1 MLRLSSKGYGSD
13 LPLIWYSNT
22 SQICILYKSY
32 VNLIGRAKILF
43 FCLFFLA
50 WPPGGTN
57 LLCSHFNDRCSTA
70 VHTFDIFLHP
80 TFARWDENRS
90 RPAWHTSPRHQTQTT
105 TAVIQSSISS
115 LWWINGCNGP
125 PPTPTFP
132 GGWKSAL
139 FGDFVPGPDA
149 TSGANACDLRWRD
162 WGVHPERGLGWL
174 TCSYCFLPFRLEVGG
189 FRLQKFRFG
198 GSSHRHVG
206 RYFSGQHSKL
216 SILSTKTFKQK
227 TEKQQRRMSSCIFM
241 YPHVSSFV
249 TQARYRVLLHL
260 KEVVEDVE
268 VDGRLIPTKSEV
280 HRSRSLHSLSL
291 VSDHI
296 SWKLNTFFVCF
307 SSALCWWMC
316 FKHWS
321 IEVRVRVSPTW
332 PANFAVS
339 KWWPRKSGALV

>member
-1 MLRLSSKGYGSD
+1 MKTRCFFCFWKVVFSVPSSWSETFGIGNSKTSSAIGLGLLGKNLLGNLGWFCGILVFFFVAFCFFFKMLVHFTYFVVEGVASLCFFLSWSVSCLGTLNSGLHGHCTALSNELRVHQHCGVLRLSSKGYGSD

-43 FCLFFLA
+43 FCLCFLA

-90 RPAWHTSPRHQTQTT
+90 RPAWHTSPRHQTQTA
-105 TAVIQSSISS
+105 TAVIQSNISS

-125 PPTPTFP
+125 PPTATFP

-174 TCSYCFLPFRLEVGG
+174 TCSYRFLPFRLEVGV
-189 FRLQKFRFG
+189 FSVAEISFWRF
-198 GSSHRHVG
+198 
-206 RYFSGQHSKL
+206 FS
-216 SILSTKTFKQK
+216 
-227 TEKQQRRMSSCIFM
+227 
-241 YPHVSSFV
+241 
-249 TQARYRVLLHL
+249 
-260 KEVVEDVE
+260 
-268 VDGRLIPTKSEV
+268 
-280 HRSRSLHSLSL
+280 
-291 VSDHI
+291 
-296 SWKLNTFFVCF
+296 
-307 SSALCWWMC
+307 
-316 FKHWS
+316 
-321 IEVRVRVSPTW
+321 
-332 PANFAVS
+332 
-339 KWWPRKSGALV
+339 

>member
-1 MLRLSSKGYGSD
+1 MEGVASLCFFLSWSVSCLGTLNSGLHGHCTALSNELRVHQHCGVLRLSSKGYGSD

-43 FCLFFLA
+43 FCLCFLA

-90 RPAWHTSPRHQTQTT
+90 RPAWHTSPRHQTQTA
-105 TAVIQSSISS
+105 TAVIQSNISS

-125 PPTPTFP
+125 PPTATFP
-132 GGWKSAL
+132 GGWKSAV

-198 GSSHRHVG
+198 GSSHRHGG
-206 RYFSGQHSKL
+206 RYFSGQRSKL

-227 TEKQQRRMSSCIFM
+227 QRSNNVVYLHVSSCIF
-241 YPHVSSFV
+241 VCDS
-249 TQARYRVLLHL
+249 
-260 KEVVEDVE
+260 
-268 VDGRLIPTKSEV
+268 G
-280 HRSRSLHSLSL
+280 SLSCATAPERGR
-291 VSDHI
+291 
-296 SWKLNTFFVCF
+296 WR
-307 SSALCWWMC
+307 CWSRRP
-316 FKHWS
+316 FDPH
-321 IEVRVRVSPTW
+321 EVRSPQEQKFAQLVTGVRPHQLK
-332 PANFAVS
+332 A
-339 KWWPRKSGALV
+339 